1 MTKYFKTA
9 YQFGALGGLLSG
21 ISFYVLSLFHS
32 DPTNLNLVFGYLIT
46 PFTVFLAI
54 KFFKDYSNEGY
65 ISFSEGMSVGAV
77 SFVLL
82 ALLSTGIIWGV
93 LESSSSLF
101 SAIQTSKLAVL
112 EQNKELIISQVGQES
127 FEVTQT
133 NLQSMTPWDV
143 ALNDGIWKILPG
155 MFFSILISTIL
166 RKNKSSST

>member
-21 ISFYVLSLFHS
+21 LSFYVLSLFYS
-32 DPTNLNLVFGYLIT
+32 DPTNLNLVFGYIIT

-54 KFFKDYSNEGY
+54 KFFKDYSNDGY
-65 ISFSEGMSVGAV
+65 LSFSEGMSVGAV

-82 ALLSTGIIWGV
+82 ALLSTGIIWGI

-101 SAIQTSKLAVL
+101 SAIQTAKWEIL
-112 EQNKELIISQVGQES
+112 EKNKDVIISQVGLAS

-133 NLQSMTPWDV
+133 NLKSMTAWEV
-143 ALNDGIWKILPG
+143 ALNDGIWKIIPG
-155 MFFSILISTIL
+155 MFFSIIISIIL
-166 RKNKSSST
+166 RKNPNIS

>member
-1 MTKYFKTA
+1 
-9 YQFGALGGLLSG
+9 
-21 ISFYVLSLFHS
+21 VLSLFYS
-32 DPTNLNLVFGYLIT
+32 DPTNLNLVFGYIIT

-54 KFFKDYSNEGY
+54 KFFKEYRNEGY
-65 ISFSEGMSVGAV
+65 LSFSEGMSVGAV

-82 ALLSTGIIWGV
+82 ALFSTGIIWGI

-101 SAIQTSKLAVL
+101 SAIQTAKWAVL
-112 EQNKELIISQVGQES
+112 EKNKEVIISQVGLAS

-133 NLQSMTPWDV
+133 NLQSISPWDI

-166 RKNKSSST
+166 RKNKQAI

>member
-21 ISFYVLSLFHS
+21 VSFYVLSLFHE
-32 DPTNLNLVFGYLIT
+32 DPTNLNLVFGYIIT

-54 KFFKDYSNEGY
+54 KFFKEYKNEGY
-65 ISFSEGMSVGAV
+65 LSFSEGMSVGAV

-82 ALLSTGIIWGV
+82 ALFSTGIIWGI

-101 SAIQTSKLAVL
+101 LAIQTAKWAVL
-112 EQNKELIISQVGQES
+112 EENKEVIISQVGLAS

-133 NLQSMTPWDV
+133 NLKSMTSWDV

-166 RKNKSSST
+166 RKNKQAL